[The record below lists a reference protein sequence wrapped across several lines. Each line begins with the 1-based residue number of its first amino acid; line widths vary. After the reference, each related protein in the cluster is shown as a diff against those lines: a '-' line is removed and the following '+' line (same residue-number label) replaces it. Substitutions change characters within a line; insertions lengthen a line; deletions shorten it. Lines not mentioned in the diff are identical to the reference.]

1 MEKDE
6 KKSFILYNDLINI
19 VEQLPDET
27 SGKLFKYIL
36 KFVNEEKFE
45 IEDLLLKIAF
55 QPIKDSIIRN
65 SKKWEDSK
73 EKKSEAGRIGNLKR
87 WNKDLYERFIR
98 KEITL
103 EDAENIA
110 KNRTATNAIAKIAV
124 NVNDNVSVIGS
135 ESGNVSVSDNVSV
148 INNNNNNNNINSS
161 NEESVFVEPE
171 NKIDET
177 NSSIKSEKEEKEKN
191 CAKKEKEIETQNL
204 VHEIFKAWNDTK
216 ILVHRKFEKPKLIH
230 DALKKISKDE
240 LLDSF
245 KNYRKILDDQKYY
258 FKHKWPL
265 ETVLKK
271 QQGKAMANYLRFL
284 PNGDIYENYQTFL
297 SNQNGT
303 KQQSNINSQENNIRE
318 YANYDLAGRM
328 EQLTSTSEGG
338 DSWEKV

>member
-1 MEKDE
+1 MEKEE
-6 KKSFILYNDLINI
+6 KKSFVLYNDLINI

-36 KFVNEEKFE
+36 RFVNEKEVE
-45 IEDLLLKIAF
+45 IDDLLLKIAF

-87 WNKDLYERFIR
+87 WNKDLYDHFIR

-103 EDAENIA
+103 EEAENIA

-124 NVNDNVSVIGS
+124 NDNISVIGS
-135 ESGNVSVSDNVSV
+135 VSGNVSVNDSVSV
-148 INNNNNNNNINSS
+148 IHNNNINNINSS
-161 NEESVFVEPE
+161 NEESMFVESE

-204 VHEIFKAWNDTK
+204 VQEIFEAWNDTK
-216 ILVHRKFEKPKLIH
+216 ILVHRKFEKPKLIL

-245 KNYRKILDDQKYY
+245 KNYRIILDDQKHY
-258 FKHKWPL
+258 FKHRWPL

-297 SNQNGT
+297 STQNGA